1 MEKKTKPGYSDILIG
16 SAVCIAL
23 DVLMILALGLS
34 PSVFLMG
41 VVVDSIIMAAIIT
54 KHREK
59 KN

>member
-1 MEKKTKPGYSDILIG
+1 MRSDIIIG
-16 SAVCIAL
+16 SLVCVAL
-23 DVLMILALGLS
+23 DILMILALGLS

-59 KN
+59 KNK